1 VIGADPFQP
10 RVDRLRYIRLNIS
23 GFAYDRA
30 MHLRISLLLALG
42 LCAPVRLAVG
52 DDVRVAVAASFI
64 PPMEGVAAAFEAATD
79 HSVTIVSGSTG
90 GLYAQIVNGAPF
102 DVFVSADAERPRL
115 LEASGNGVAG
125 TRATVALGR
134 LVLLSYDPALVRE
147 RGLEALTDPAVRH
160 IAIANPAV
168 APYGV
173 AAQQTLE
180 ALGLWSSLAT
190 RLVRGDSVAQTYA
203 MVATGNA
210 QVGFVAMAQVLAGDG
225 TGAFVSVPESYYRP
239 IRQDVIVLAR
249 AGENRAALDLR
260 AYLLGTSG
268 QDIIRAHGYA
278 TEPP

>member
-1 VIGADPFQP
+1 
-10 RVDRLRYIRLNIS
+10 
-23 GFAYDRA
+23 

-42 LCAPVRLAVG
+42 LCASVRLAVA

-64 PPMEGVAAAFEAATD
+64 PPMEAVAAAFEATTA
-79 HSVTIVSGSTG
+79 HSVTLVSGSTG

-134 LVLLSYDPALVRE
+134 LVLLSHDPALVRE
-147 RGLEALTDPAVRH
+147 RGLDALRDPAVRH

-180 ALGLWSSLAT
+180 ALGLWPTLAT
-190 RLVRGDSVAQTYA
+190 RLVRGESVAQTYA
-203 MVATGNA
+203 MIATGNA
-210 QVGFVAMAQVLAGDG
+210 QLGFVAMAQVLAGG
-225 TGAFVSVPESYYRP
+225 GAGAFVEVPESYYRP
-239 IRQDVIVLAR
+239 IRQDAIFLAR
-249 AGENRAALDLR
+249 ARAHRAARDLHG
-260 AYLLGTSG
+260 YLLSPPG
-268 QDIIRAHGYA
+268 QGIIRAHGYA
-278 TEPP
+278 TDAP